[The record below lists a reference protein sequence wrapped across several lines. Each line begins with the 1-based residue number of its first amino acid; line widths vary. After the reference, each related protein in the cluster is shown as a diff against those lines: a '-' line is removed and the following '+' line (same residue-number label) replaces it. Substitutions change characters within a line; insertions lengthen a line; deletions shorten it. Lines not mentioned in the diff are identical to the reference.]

1 MLLYLSMT
9 AQRYAL
15 YVAAAVIPAIFL
27 MRCIWKMDTV
37 EKEPGSLLRACVL
50 RGCLATALAF
60 VLELLVDDLILPRTG
75 IQTEMTYSIINATC
89 VGFIEEF
96 SKFFFLKKRTWNDPN
111 FNYRYDGIVY
121 AVFVS
126 LGFAALENVL
136 YVFNYGLSVALSRA
150 LLAVPAHMGF
160 AVFMGAFY
168 GRAKLCDVRGDSAGR
183 KINLLAGYLTA
194 VSLHA
199 FYDAAAM
206 INTDRSTMYFIA
218 FVVLMYI
225 LVYNTVKRESRTDH
239 RIA

>member
-1 MLLYLSMT
+1 MLMYLSMT
-9 AQRYAL
+9 ARQYAL

-27 MRCIWKMDTV
+27 MRYIWKNDTV
-37 EKEPGSLLRACVL
+37 EKEPGSLLWACVL

-60 VLELLVDDLILPRTG
+60 VLELLVDNLILPNTG
-75 IQTEMTYSIINATC
+75 IQTDMTYSIINATC
-89 VGFIEEF
+89 VGLIEEF
-96 SKFFFLKKRTWNDPN
+96 SKYFFLKRRTWQDPN

-126 LGFAALENVL
+126 LGFAALENIL
-136 YVFNYGLSVALSRA
+136 YVFSYGLSVALSRA

-168 GRAKLCDVRGDSAGR
+168 GRAKMCDVRGDPAGR
-183 KINLLAGYLTA
+183 KINLLAGYLVA

-199 FYDAAAM
+199 FYDATAM
-206 INTDRSTMYFIA
+206 INTEKSTIYFII

-225 LVYNTVKRESRTDH
+225 LVYNVVKRESRTDH
-239 RIA
+239 RID